1 MTRRRCRAPLR
12 QTISVLLFLTAAACS
27 REATAPAIDREV
39 RVTAAVASKAP
50 QGPAVASANPA
61 FGDQGTTLDVR
72 VLGSGFTS
80 GAQATWLLQGNPN
93 AHVKTNHTQF
103 ISSNELVANVTIA
116 PDAAISFWDVQVAL
130 IGGKNGV
137 GSDVFEVTSAQL
149 LGASGTNLVTGVNE
163 LLEVGGYTGASNA
176 FIFDAASNFVSL
188 GQGQVWAVD
197 PRGSMAIGRDGNS
210 RATVWSP
217 QSNGSWVPQELPTTP
232 NSDDGNATSAAYA
245 ADGTLL
251 IGGWDATPPTRKL
264 AGLNRPAVWRRVG
277 TSWVGPTLY
286 TIPAGSTKGSAR
298 TVNGLG
304 QVAGNVDASGLGAI
318 WDDPNTSARL
328 DGLPNAINS
337 AGTLVVGNGTSGP
350 VYWWRD
356 PVTHLWHTT
365 GTLLPS
371 IAGSGCTHGTAIGLN
386 DANMIVG
393 SSCNSN
399 GKDQATVWFL
409 DFSGAAPTV
418 TSLLALPGLGVQKP
432 AGAEVSAASGV
443 TASSPY
449 TVAGRVQS
457 GGQNVVVRWRIQ

>member
-1 MTRRRCRAPLR
+1 MTRRRCRATLR

-80 GAQATWLLQGNPN
+80 GAQATWLPQGNPN

-188 GQGQVWAVD
+188 GQGQVGPSIRVEAWRSGVMATQSDRMESAVERLLGAAGVADD
-197 PRGSMAIGRDGNS
+197 PQQRR
-210 RATVWSP
+210 R
-217 QSNGSWVPQELPTTP
+217 QCH
-232 NSDDGNATSAAYA
+232 SAAYA

-251 IGGWDATPPTRKL
+251 IGGWGRDATDKK
-264 AGLNRPAVWRRVG
+264 ARRVE
-277 TSWVGPTLY
+277 SP
-286 TIPAGSTKGSAR
+286 
-298 TVNGLG
+298 
-304 QVAGNVDASGLGAI
+304 
-318 WDDPNTSARL
+318 
-328 DGLPNAINS
+328 
-337 AGTLVVGNGTSGP
+337 
-350 VYWWRD
+350 
-356 PVTHLWHTT
+356 
-365 GTLLPS
+365 
-371 IAGSGCTHGTAIGLN
+371 GC
-386 DANMIVG
+386 
-393 SSCNSN
+393 
-399 GKDQATVWFL
+399 
-409 DFSGAAPTV
+409 
-418 TSLLALPGLGVQKP
+418 
-432 AGAEVSAASGV
+432 
-443 TASSPY
+443 
-449 TVAGRVQS
+449 S
-457 GGQNVVVRWRIQ
+457 GGEWGRRGLDRRSTRFRPDRPRAPLAR